1 MANSKEERCVVCL
14 SDVPKSTMRRRLCS
28 EATKHVVLVLLVSI
42 RAGVGWVWLA
52 RLQVLREL
60 GGRSFPVSI
69 CLRELPYYLMPM
81 ILSSVARA
89 LEMQLRLFLYFAR
102 FAVTY

>member
-1 MANSKEERCVVCL
+1 MANSKEERCIVCL
-14 SDVPKSTMRRRLCS
+14 SDVPKSSMQRRLYS
-28 EATKHVVLVLLVSI
+28 EATKHVV
-42 RAGVGWVWLA
+42 
-52 RLQVLREL
+52 QVLCEL

-89 LEMQLRLFLYFAR
+89 LEIPLRLFLYFAR

>member
-1 MANSKEERCVVCL
+1 MANSKEERCIVCL
-14 SDVPKSTMRRRLCS
+14 SDVPKGTMRRRLYS
-28 EATKHVVLVLLVSI
+28 EATKYVV
-42 RAGVGWVWLA
+42 
-52 RLQVLREL
+52 QVLREL
-60 GGRSFPVSI
+60 GGQSFPVLI
-69 CLRELPYYLMPM
+69 CLRELPYYLMLM

>member
-1 MANSKEERCVVCL
+1 MANSKEERCIVCL
-14 SDVPKSTMRRRLCS
+14 SDVPKSTMRRRLYS
-28 EATKHVVLVLLVSI
+28 EATKHVV
-42 RAGVGWVWLA
+42 
-52 RLQVLREL
+52 QVVREL

-69 CLRELPYYLMPM
+69 CLRKLPYHLMPM

-102 FAVTY
+102 FVVT